1 MRVFYQICKCKAVY
15 VWEKWTIV
23 ICKLSNCNPNFAT
36 ITSYN
41 HLGVVAGAGLGSPV
55 YPIVWCSCSGCSAAD
70 LLHEGLHCSRGF
82 ISLVGCKLLIQEN
95 WWTRTIIMPF
105 TISDKDALL
114 RQKSKCFDGLVFWWL
129 LSILSSLDYLQV
141 AIEII
146 FIHIHVYHG
155 MTHPNLTIILL
166 AIIYAEERGAFHI
179 FHETDVWKSVSMS
192 KSYNTFRIQGLSQYQ
207 KFTFKS
213 ICGLKLRLPA
223 P

>member
-36 ITSYN
+36 ITNYN
-41 HLGVVAGAGLGSPV
+41 HLGVVAGAGLRSPV
-55 YPIVWCSCSGCSAAD
+55 YPIVWCSCSGCSVAD
-70 LLHEGLHCSRGF
+70 LLHAGLHCSRGF

-95 WWTRTIIMPF
+95 WWTRTIMPF
-105 TISDKDALL
+105 TISDKDALYWD
-114 RQKSKCFDGLVFWWL
+114 KSQHFEKWFGVYCP
-129 LSILSSLDYLQV
+129 LDYLQV
-141 AIEII
+141 AIEMI
-146 FIHIHVYHG
+146 FIHIHVYHV

-207 KFTFKS
+207 KFIFKC
-213 ICGLKLRLPA
+213 ICG
-223 P
+223 

>member
-1 MRVFYQICKCKAVY
+1 MSEKSEPLWSASYLTVTPILPQLQITTISG
-15 VWEKWTIV
+15 VWPE
-23 ICKLSNCNPNFAT
+23 
-36 ITSYN
+36 
-41 HLGVVAGAGLGSPV
+41 LGWSPQ

-70 LLHEGLHCSRGF
+70 LLHAGLHCSRGF

-95 WWTRTIIMPF
+95 WWTRTIMPF

-114 RQKSKCFDGLVFWWL
+114 RQKSTFWNVLVFSVHLWTIFTGGYRNDFHSHTC
-129 LSILSSLDYLQV
+129 LSRNDTS
-141 AIEII
+141 
-146 FIHIHVYHG
+146 
-155 MTHPNLTIILL
+155 NLTIILS

-213 ICGLKLRLPA
+213 ICG
-223 P
+223 